1 MVITPSSD
9 FIMLQSPL
17 KLDEA
22 NQITFSNATEQ
33 YNYFISLG
41 QLHFVNFSYVRKD
54 NVVRVHTK
62 VSETDNLPTFEDVL
76 KYNYCM
82 YKNSAY
88 KNKWF
93 YAYVT
98 DVVYVNDGM
107 TEVSI
112 ETDVFQT
119 WQFDLVYK
127 PSFIEREHVS
137 DDTIGAHT
145 LPENVETGEYIINVA
160 GDIETDLDVNK
171 YEIIGVSWI
180 PDNSDFVQLVRM
192 YGGVYSGLTYFCF
205 RTDDSAS
212 HFIQAYTKAGHLHDI
227 INMFMLP
234 QVVTGL
240 PQTGNQWITA
250 TLEGISTT
258 FAILPNTSGVTLLRN
273 ADITLTTPST
283 LNGYTPK
290 NNKLFCYPYNCL
302 SITNNAGIQTDY
314 HYEDFI
320 NNTPIFSL
328 IAVPSPSGSLWLFP
342 NNYKKSSTNKSGYNW
357 GMPVAKYPQC
367 SWEGDQYTNWMTQN
381 GINIFGH
388 RIDAA
393 TSQALMGTAQALIG
407 GATGQYDSVGEGFG
421 NMFGAVQEK
430 YRHSMM
436 PTTIEGQINSG
447 DVTFAFQKMS
457 PTYYKMSIKAE
468 YAQIIDNWFSM
479 YGYKV
484 NRLASPNIHKRRYW
498 DYMKTINVNLE
509 GDIPEKDMS
518 TLIRMFDRGC
528 TFWHDTTHFLDY
540 SQTNS
545 IL

>member
-9 FIMLQSPL
+9 FIMLECPL
-17 KLDEA
+17 KLDEN
-22 NQITFSNATEQ
+22 NQLTFTNATDQ
-33 YNYFISLG
+33 YNYFSSLN

-54 NVVRVHTK
+54 NVVRVQTK
-62 VSETDNLPTFEDVL
+62 VSSTDNLPTFEDVL

-82 YKNSAY
+82 YKNNAY
-88 KNKWF
+88 KDKWF
-93 YAYVT
+93 YGYVT

-112 ETDVFQT
+112 DTDAFQT
-119 WQFDLVYK
+119 WQFDIQYK

-137 DDTIGAHT
+137 DDTIGSHT
-145 LPENVETGEYIINVA
+145 IPEGLETGEYIINTA
-160 GDIETDLDVNK
+160 GDIETDLDTNIYCV
-171 YEIIGVSWI
+171 IGTSWV
-180 PDNSDFVQLVRM
+180 PDNSDFIQRVRS

-205 RTDDSAS
+205 KASGSESA
-212 HFIQAYTKAGHLHDI
+212 FIEAYTKAGHLNDI
-227 INMFMLP
+227 INMFMIP
-234 QVVTGL
+234 AVCTGL
-240 PQTGNQWITA
+240 PASGSPWVSA
-250 TLEGISTT
+250 SLEGITLT
-258 FAILPNTSGVTLLRN
+258 FAILPNSSGVTLLRN
-273 ADITLTTPST
+273 ADITLSAPST

-290 NNKLFCYPYNCL
+290 NNKLFVAPYNML
-302 SITNNAGIQTDY
+302 AITNNSGSQNEY

-328 IAVPSPSGSLWLFP
+328 ISVPSPSGSLWLFP

-357 GMPVAKYPQC
+357 GMPIGKYPQC
-367 SWEGDQYTNWMTQN
+367 SWQGDQYTNWLTQN
-381 GINIFGH
+381 GVNIFGH
-388 RIDAA
+388 RIDAV
-393 TSQALMGTAQALIG
+393 TSQAIMGTAQALIG
-407 GATGQYDSVGEGFG
+407 GATGQYDSIGEGFG

-468 YAQIIDNWFSM
+468 YAQVIDNWFSM

-484 NRLASPNIHKRRYW
+484 NRLATPNIHKRSKW
-498 DYMKTINVNLE
+498 DYIKTINVNLE
-509 GDIPEKDMS
+509 GAIPEKDMS
-518 TLIRMFDRGC
+518 KLIRMFDRGC
-528 TFWHDTTHFLDY
+528 TFWHDTSHFLDY